1 MTKTTIGLVPGY
13 TRRLP
18 VSLQYRTPSTLLV
31 SWAVEGSAV
40 SSSHSSAM
48 YHSQQGSYSTLSM
61 DTTTS
66 NHYSFTGLDACSPY
80 VACVNIAGTP
90 SLTCLSAITG
100 MELELT
106 GLQMMDC
113 KTF

>member
-1 MTKTTIGLVPGY
+1 MTETTNGLVPGY

-18 VSLQYRTPSTLLV
+18 VSLQHRTPSTLLV
-31 SWAVEGSAV
+31 SWAEEAV
-40 SSSHSSAM
+40 SSSHTTIM
-48 YHSQQGSYSTLSM
+48 YQSRQGSYSTLSM

-80 VACVNIAGTP
+80 VACVNIAGTN
-90 SLTCLSAITG
+90 SLTCLSAFTG
-100 MELELT
+100 MERELT

-113 KTF
+113 KTI